1 MKSVLAIIFF
11 TFSINSF
18 ASQVQTVP
26 FLDVDRYMGKWY
38 EIGRITQRFQRNC
51 GASTAEYSLTKKGKV
66 RVVNSCV
73 RKDNNEIQKAYG
85 VATVADTTTNSK
97 LKVSFVP
104 VLKWFGIFAGNY
116 WVLALDEADYQY
128 ALVGDPTG
136 EFLWMLSRTPE
147 LDQYTKEMLLDVA
160 KGNGYTLENFE
171 FIPSSPLL

>member
-1 MKSVLAIIFF
+1 MKSLLVIMLF
-11 TFSINSF
+11 TASFSSFSNS
-18 ASQVQTVP
+18 VQTVP
-26 FLDVDRYMGKWY
+26 YVDVDRYMGKWY

-66 RVVNSCV
+66 KVINSCI

-104 VLKWFGIFAGNY
+104 VLKWFGFFSGNY

-128 ALVGDPTG
+128 ALVGDPTAQY
-136 EFLWMLSRTPE
+136 LWMLSRTPTM
-147 LDQYTKEMLLDVA
+147 DQYTKEMLLDVA
-160 KGNGYTLENFE
+160 RDNGYTLENFE
-171 FIPSSPLL
+171 FMPTWDK

>member
-1 MKSVLAIIFF
+1 MLF
-11 TFSINSF
+11 TASFSSFSNS
-18 ASQVQTVP
+18 VQTVP
-26 FLDVDRYMGKWY
+26 YVDVDRYMGKWY

-66 RVVNSCV
+66 KVINSCI

-104 VLKWFGIFAGNY
+104 VLKWFGFFSGNY

-128 ALVGDPTG
+128 ALVGDPTAQY
-136 EFLWMLSRTPE
+136 LWMLSRTPTM
-147 LDQYTKEMLLDVA
+147 DQYTKEMLLDVA
-160 KGNGYTLENFE
+160 RDNGYTLENFE
-171 FIPSSPLL
+171 FMPTWDK